1 MAMEA
6 RCYRG
11 GENRTRLRAL
21 HFTKLDAYGCLAMA
35 VFLVL
40 VFAGRRILG

>member
-11 GENRTRLRAL
+11 GENRTRM
-21 HFTKLDAYGCLAMA
+21 HEMKLKSGDFAAIAM
-35 VFLVL
+35 LVIFM
-40 VFAGRRILG
+40 VVIIGESVIL